1 MRLSLRPA
9 FPIRTLRRS
18 RAALAVALVT
28 AGAAMAAPLYNF
40 TPVTSAMQTFV
51 TDHALDGAS
60 LRVNKAG
67 SVVYRRAFG
76 GYALTTRVPIASGS
90 KWLSGLTVARLVDKG
105 TMRWSDTVGQYFPN
119 APADK
124 KGITLAQLFSHTSAL
139 PDTDN
144 PCMAN
149 QRITLGDCANTILA
163 NSTLIGTPGKV
174 FAYGGN
180 SMQVAGRMAEI
191 ASGKSWD
198 DLFIAETAT
207 PLGLTQTDYAYDSTV
222 AGYVRMANPRI
233 AEGGRSTLEDYGHV
247 VDMLLADGRYNG
259 KVYLSPATLAA
270 MSIDRT
276 VGTQNL
282 SRPPYT
288 DGFGYGIGHWID
300 SANAPDATALVIS
313 SPGAFGFT
321 PWVDHGANVAG
332 VLLVKDQRFR
342 LAPDITDIRALV
354 NVVTS
359 PGAALY
365 RADALPA
372 QPMADKRAGAPARIT
387 FTRTGDRH

>member
-1 MRLSLRPA
+1 MLSKTCA
-9 FPIRTLRRS
+9 TLLLT
-18 RAALAVALVT
+18 LAGGL
-28 AGAAMAAPLYNF
+28 GAADAAVRYDF
-40 TPVTSAMQTFV
+40 RPVSAEMQAFV
-51 TDHALDGAS
+51 DANALDGAS
-60 LRVNKAG
+60 LRVDKAG
-67 SVVYRRAFG
+67 TVVYRAAFG
-76 GYALTTRVPIASGS
+76 GYTTGTRVPIASGS

-105 TMRWSDTVGQYFPN
+105 LMRWSDTVGQYFPN

-124 KGITLAQLFSHTSAL
+124 KPITLAQLFSHTSGL

-144 PCMAN
+144 LCMSN
-149 QRITLGDCANTILA
+149 PRITLGDCANTILA
-163 NSTLIGTPGKV
+163 NSTLIGTPGTV

-191 ASGKSWD
+191 AAGKAWD
-198 DLFIAETAT
+198 DIFIEQTAT
-207 PLGLTQTDYAYDSTV
+207 PLGLAQTDYAYDSTV

-259 KVYLSPATLAA
+259 KVFLSSATLAS

-276 VGTQNL
+276 VGTRNL

-300 SANAPDATALVIS
+300 SAKDPDATALVIS

-321 PWVDHGANVAG
+321 PWVDYGSGVAG
-332 VLLVKDQRFR
+332 VLLVKDQRFK
-342 LAPDITDIRALV
+342 LVPDIDEIRATV
-354 NVVTS
+354 NAVTTPS
-359 PGAALY
+359 GGLYLAAPSS
-365 RADALPA
+365 ALPV
-372 QPMADKRAGAPARIT
+372 ADKTTPAAAARPRGAVDPATNR
-387 FTRTGDRH
+387 RR

>member
-1 MRLSLRPA
+1 MRLSLRSGLP
-9 FPIRTLRRS
+9 THMLRRTRS
-18 RAALAVALVT
+18 VLAVALVT

-40 TPVTSAMQTFV
+40 TPVTNAMQAFV
-51 TDHALDGAS
+51 ADHALDGAS

-90 KWLSGLTVARLVDKG
+90 KWLSGLTVAHLVDKG
-105 TMRWSDTVGQYFPN
+105 TMRWTDTVGQYFPN

-144 PCMAN
+144 LCMAN
-149 QRITLGDCANTILA
+149 PRITLGDCANTILA

-247 VDMLLADGRYNG
+247 VDMLLANGRYNG
-259 KVYLSPATLAA
+259 KPAAVVEPRYPYYPDDAQTSTFGPAPGLVPGGPNAYYSGSYTIPLQARPAYAYRDFSVGCDWSGSACRASCACLAI
-270 MSIDRT
+270 SD
-276 VGTQNL
+276 
-282 SRPPYT
+282 
-288 DGFGYGIGHWID
+288 DFK
-300 SANAPDATALVIS
+300 S
-313 SPGAFGFT
+313 SPGEKAS
-321 PWVDHGANVAG
+321 V
-332 VLLVKDQRFR
+332 
-342 LAPDITDIRALV
+342 
-354 NVVTS
+354 
-359 PGAALY
+359 
-365 RADALPA
+365 
-372 QPMADKRAGAPARIT
+372 
-387 FTRTGDRH
+387 

>member
-1 MRLSLRPA
+1 MSLKTCSAFLLTLGLGLGSASAAVRYDFRP
-9 FPIRTLRRS
+9 
-18 RAALAVALVT
+18 VT
-28 AGAAMAAPLYNF
+28 AE
-40 TPVTSAMQTFV
+40 MQSFV
-51 TDHALDGAS
+51 ANHALDGAS
-60 LRVNKAG
+60 LRVNKNG
-67 SVVYRRAFG
+67 TVVYRAAFG
-76 GYALTTRVPIASGS
+76 GYTLGTRVPIASGS

-105 TMRWSDTVGQYFPN
+105 VMRWNDTVGQYFPN

-124 KGITLAQLFSHTSAL
+124 QAITLSQLFSHTSGL

-144 PCMAN
+144 LCMSN

-163 NSTLIGTPGKV
+163 NSTLIGTPGTV

-191 ASGKSWD
+191 ATGKSWD
-198 DLFIAETAT
+198 DIFIEQTAT

-247 VDMLLADGRYNG
+247 VDMLLANGRWNG
-259 KVYLSPATLAA
+259 QVFLSPVTLAA

-276 VGTQNL
+276 VGTTNL

-300 SANAPDATALVIS
+300 SAKDPNASTLVIS

-321 PWVDHGANVAG
+321 PWVDYGTGVAG
-332 VLLVKDQRFR
+332 VLLVKDQRFK
-342 LAPDITDIRALV
+342 LVPDIDEIRATV
-354 NVVTS
+354 NAVTTPS
-359 PGAALY
+359 GGLY
-365 RADALPA
+365 
-372 QPMADKRAGAPARIT
+372 MAAPANALSNDAKTTPAASSHRPVDT
-387 FTRTGDRH
+387 ERALHRSR

>member
-1 MRLSLRPA
+1 MRLSLRSMLP
-9 FPIRTLRRS
+9 RS
-18 RAALAVALVT
+18 RAVLATALLV
-28 AGAAMAAPLYNF
+28 AGAASAATLYNF
-40 TPVTSAMQTFV
+40 TPVTNAMQAFV
-51 TDHALDGAS
+51 TEHTLDGAS

-76 GYALTTRVPIASGS
+76 GYSLTTRVPIASGS
-90 KWLSGLTVARLVDKG
+90 KWLSGLTIARLVDKG
-105 TMRWSDTVGQYFPN
+105 TMHWSDTVGQYFPN

-144 PCMAN
+144 LCMAN

-191 ASGKSWD
+191 ATGKSWD
-198 DLFIAETAT
+198 DIFIAETVT

-247 VDMLLADGRYNG
+247 VDMLLANGRYG
-259 KVYLSPATLAA
+259 STVFLSRATLDA

-300 SANAPDATALVIS
+300 SANDPNATALVIS

-321 PWVDHGANVAG
+321 PWVDYGSNVAG
-332 VLLVKDQRFR
+332 VLLVKDQRFK
-342 LAPDITDIRALV
+342 LAPDITDIRAMV

-359 PGAALY
+359 PTGTLY
-365 RADALPA
+365 RAEGLPS
-372 QPMADKRAGAPARIT
+372 QPVADKRAPAPVRAT
-387 FTRTGDRH
+387 VTRTNDRR